1 MTSQREAKLSVPF
14 LRALL
19 VGAMTLLAGCAALPN
34 DAPVVE
40 QIDEDTGV
48 TIARLGRPVEL
59 YLETTSRANFGRFG
73 FLGPFETNQMGK
85 REMFLMIALPL
96 DEKSDPGT
104 PVVQVDGT
112 ELTLGAMGR
121 GADFAGLRKSPYKL
135 STPWIAMFYFRAGD
149 DTIAKLGKG
158 GHISV
163 RVMDNTPA
171 GPVETEFQAD
181 TTQDPRLREFA
192 GR

>member
-1 MTSQREAKLSVPF
+1 MLAMPL

-19 VGAMTLLAGCAALPN
+19 FLGAAALLASCAALPN

-40 QIDEDTGV
+40 QIDEETGV

-59 YLETTSRANFGRFG
+59 YQETTSRQNFGRFG

-96 DEKSDPGT
+96 DEKSEPGR
-104 PVVQVDGT
+104 PVLRVDGT
-112 ELTLGAMGR
+112 ELALGDMGR
-121 GADFAGLRKSPYKL
+121 GAEFAGLKKSPYKL

-149 DTIAKLGKG
+149 DTIARLGKG
-158 GHISV
+158 GHVTV
-163 RVMDNTPA
+163 RVTENTSS
-171 GPVETEFQAD
+171 GQVDTEFQAETSED
-181 TTQDPRLREFA
+181 ARLRDFA
-192 GR
+192 AR